1 MAKDEFQA
9 EQAVLEDVPLL
20 LGLEGP
26 PGGGKTFSSLRLARG
41 MQRVRPGQPIIVID
55 TEGGRSRKYADQF
68 AFKIVELRPPFRA
81 LRFLAALEAQLREK
95 PSVIVIDSLTDE
107 HEGTGGLLEFQ
118 EEEIQRLAGDNEARQ
133 LSQNQRSWIKPKAGR
148 KKLVNFL
155 QHFKACPVI
164 MTFRAREKTV
174 QKKVDG
180 KTVFENLGFVPI
192 APNDIL
198 FALDLV
204 CLLPPRADGVP
215 RWRSEKLSEEEVTKL
230 PDYLKP
236 FIDIER
242 AKPLDEELGEA
253 LARWAKGGKKVEP
266 PQQPAETVDKAQEG
280 ARRSKQ
286 ELFNRAREKCRGG
299 RKVYFP
305 WRDRLTPQQLAFL
318 AEISEEL
325 VEILDASDAQPEP
338 AQAGP
343 EQRRI
348 P

>member
-1 MAKDEFQA
+1 
-9 EQAVLEDVPLL
+9 
-20 LGLEGP
+20 
-26 PGGGKTFSSLRLARG
+26 
-41 MQRVRPGQPIIVID
+41 
-55 TEGGRSRKYADQF
+55 
-68 AFKIVELRPPFRA
+68 
-81 LRFLAALEAQLREK
+81 
-95 PSVIVIDSLTDE
+95 
-107 HEGTGGLLEFQ
+107 
-118 EEEIQRLAGDNEARQ
+118 
-133 LSQNQRSWIKPKAGR
+133 
-148 KKLVNFL
+148 
-155 QHFKACPVI
+155 
-164 MTFRAREKTV
+164 
-174 QKKVDG
+174 
-180 KTVFENLGFVPI
+180 VPI

-230 PDYLKP
+230 PNYLKP